1 MLNLVTTR
9 IPSIESFR
17 VLAIFAVVLWH
28 AGFVSS
34 LSELVD
40 GYFPVVLTGYLVWW
54 VGPPYFFIAAGYF
67 FGQSLLTYG
76 NPIAQFRRY
85 VFPLTWIF
93 IGWMCI
99 YIIFPPNWPGEV
111 YLHGW
116 WQSFY
121 STVLKNMYLLGTQN
135 ISLFLKG
142 HYPVFHLWFLPALMF
157 SLAAMT
163 LVAIC
168 RVQRYL
174 VLFIVCL
181 YALALT
187 EEIMGGHLG
196 TWSIATL
203 LTAIGWWLVGRKQ
216 PSVAMAWSVIVG
228 GYALA
233 LIEGTI
239 MNTVVHSSREAIKWH
254 FFLGGIILGLGVFL
268 LALAKPKLGE
278 STPFPFLAQFTLG
291 VYVSHILVMYTLT
304 PIIWRLHVPLRGALV
319 GIVVYA
325 FSILLTVVLARVPVV
340 RYLVVKPAQKYQ
352 LKD

>member
-1 MLNLVTTR
+1 MAIR
-9 IPSIESFR
+9 IASIESFR

-28 AGFVSS
+28 APFVSS

-54 VGPPYFFIAAGYF
+54 IGPPYFFIAAGYF
-67 FGQSLLTYG
+67 FGKSILTYG
-76 NPIAQFRRY
+76 NPIAQLRRH
-85 VFPLTWIF
+85 VSPLIWIF

-99 YIIFPPNWPGEV
+99 YIMVPPGWPAEV
-111 YLHGW
+111 LRNGL

-121 STVLKNMYLLGTQN
+121 STVLKNMHLLATQN

-142 HYPVFHLWFLPALMF
+142 DYPVFHLWFLPALMF
-157 SLAAMT
+157 SFAVLT

-174 VLFIVCL
+174 VLLVVSL

-187 EEIMGGHLG
+187 EEIMGGPLINNIHFG

-203 LTAIGWWLVGRKQ
+203 LTAIGWLLVGRKQ

-254 FFLGGIILGLGVFL
+254 FFLGGIILGLGIFL

-291 VYVSHILVMYTLT
+291 VYVSHILVMYTLN

-325 FSILLTVVLARVPVV
+325 LSILLTIGLARVPVV
-340 RYLVVKPAQKYQ
+340 RYLVVRPA
-352 LKD
+352 